1 MAGRVITPELIAAVC
16 NAGGLESLGAEYIS
30 PSEMKEFIDKIGQLT
45 DKSCFSQF
53 IYSRKTFRKI
63 KATDANCRVD

>member
-30 PSEMKEFIDKIGQLT
+30 PSEMKEFIDKISQLM
-45 DKSCFSQF
+45 DKLFQS
-53 IYSRKTFRKI
+53 IYLF
-63 KATDANCRVD
+63 